1 MTRLKIIT
9 YKYVIQSSNTFFYLC
24 SPYLQEWQIEWRNFK
39 EIFFGVE
46 WMRNLNINIV
56 KWNTICTSIQDGGL
70 EVKIFWFFN
79 QALLGKRLWLYVME
93 ENAFWRKM
101 IDTKYGISRGMVFQ
115 CGWKVLWSKSLE
127 TSEEV
132 RIAFRYYQI

>member
-1 MTRLKIIT
+1 
-9 YKYVIQSSNTFFYLC
+9 
-24 SPYLQEWQIEWRNFK
+24 
-39 EIFFGVE
+39 
-46 WMRNLNINIV
+46 MRNLNINIV

-93 ENAFWRKM
+93 ENAYWRKM
-101 IDTKYGISRGMVFQ
+101 IDTKYGISFGMVFQ

-132 RIAFRYYQI
+132 RIAFRYY